1 MNARVKA
8 VKANSDYTITIL
20 FHNGEIRIFDA
31 RPYLDKGFF
40 RELRDQDYFLMVK
53 PFLGS
58 IQWPHGQDFC
68 PDTLYEQGRPAAT
81 NLLEQ
86 GEWQYADSDPTLE
99 AVEIA
104 KR

>member
-20 FHNGEIRIFDA
+20 FGNGELKVFDVS
-31 RPYLDKGFF
+31 PYLDKGFF
-40 RELRDQDYFLMVK
+40 QELRDQDYFLSVK

-68 PDTLYEQGRPAAT
+68 PDMLYEQGRPVASDVVD
-81 NLLEQ
+81 EDD
-86 GEWQYADSDPTLE
+86 WQY
-99 AVEIA
+99 VEMT
-104 KR
+104 